1 MCGIFDSF
9 VFGIEPMR
17 PQRYNYFLN
26 YARNSQKKVK
36 NNDKRRWRY
45 CLVNAGIKVAR
56 RG

>member
-26 YARNSQKKVK
+26 YARKTQKKLK
-36 NNDKRRWRY
+36 IMTS
-45 CLVNAGIKVAR
+45 AGGATV
-56 RG
+56 